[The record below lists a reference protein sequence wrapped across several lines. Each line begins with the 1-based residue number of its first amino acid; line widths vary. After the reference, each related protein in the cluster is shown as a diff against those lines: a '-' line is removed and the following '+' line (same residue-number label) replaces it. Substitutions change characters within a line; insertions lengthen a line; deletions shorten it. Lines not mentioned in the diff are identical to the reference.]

1 MPGAGARWHTPRMD
15 TTGAGEARHF
25 VREMTGPDID
35 AVAAVRVGGW
45 RHAYAGLMPQ
55 SYLDGL
61 SVVEYAE
68 QRRASFADPANA
80 VTNLVAE
87 GPDGAVL
94 GWAAFGPAQGEDTAP
109 DEGEL
114 YALYARPDVI
124 GTGVGRALL
133 TEVLRRAPY
142 PAVRLWV
149 LEGNARARRFYE
161 RAGFR
166 PDGEVLVDETDGF
179 PVSEVRYRRT
189 APL

>member
-1 MPGAGARWHTPRMD
+1 MD
-15 TTGAGEARHF
+15 ATGAGEPRHS
-25 VREMTGPDID
+25 VREMTESDID
-35 AVAAVRVGGW
+35 AVAAVRVSGW

-61 SVVEYAE
+61 SVTAYAE
-68 QRRASFADPANA
+68 QRRASFADPGSA

-94 GWAAFGPAQGEDTAP
+94 GWAAFGPAQGEDPEGEAP
-109 DEGEL
+109 DEDEGEL

-133 TEVLRRAPY
+133 DEVLRRAPH

-161 RAGFR
+161 RAGFH
-166 PDGEVLVDETDGF
+166 PDGGVLVDETDGF
-179 PVSEVRYRRT
+179 PVPELRYRR
-189 APL
+189 AARR

>member
-1 MPGAGARWHTPRMD
+1 MNA
-15 TTGAGEARHF
+15 TTAGETRLR
-25 VREMTGPDID
+25 VREMTEPDID
-35 AVAAVRVGGW
+35 AVAAVRVSGW

-61 SVVEYAE
+61 SVAAYAA
-68 QRRASFADPANA
+68 QRRASFADPANP

-94 GWAAFGPAQGEDTAP
+94 GWAAFGPAMETDPAGTEP

-133 TEVLRRAPY
+133 AEVLRRAPH

-166 PDGEVLVDETDGF
+166 PDGGVLVDETDGF
-179 PVSEVRYRRT
+179 PVREVRYRRT
-189 APL
+189 AASD

>member
-1 MPGAGARWHTPRMD
+1 MD
-15 TTGAGEARHF
+15 ATDAGEARHF
-25 VREMTGPDID
+25 VREMTETDID
-35 AVAAVRVGGW
+35 AVAAVRVSGW

-61 SVVEYAE
+61 SVAGYAE
-68 QRRASFADPANA
+68 QRRAAFADPAGA

-94 GWAAFGPAQGEDTAP
+94 GWAAFGPAKDTDPEGEAP

-149 LEGNARARRFYE
+149 LEGNARARSFYE

-166 PDGEVLVDETDGF
+166 PDGGAFVDEADGF
-179 PVSEVRYRRT
+179 PVPEVRYRRAAT
-189 APL
+189 G

>member
-1 MPGAGARWHTPRMD
+1 MD
-15 TTGAGEARHF
+15 ATAAGEPRYR
-25 VREMTGPDID
+25 VREMTEPDID
-35 AVAAVRVGGW
+35 AVAAVRVSAW

-55 SYLDGL
+55 AYLDGL
-61 SVVEYAE
+61 SVAAYAE
-68 QRRASFADPANA
+68 QRRAAFADPAGA

-87 GPDGAVL
+87 GPDGTVL
-94 GWAAFGPAQGEDTAP
+94 GWAAYGPATSTDPEGTAP

-114 YALYARPDVI
+114 YTLYARPDVI
-124 GTGVGRALL
+124 GTGVGRTLL

-166 PDGEVLVDETDGF
+166 PDGGVLVEDADGS
-179 PVSEVRYRRT
+179 PVRELRYRRASVGVT
-189 APL
+189 VAVTVAG

>member
-1 MPGAGARWHTPRMD
+1 MDATAAGRT
-15 TTGAGEARHF
+15 RHS
-25 VREMTGPDID
+25 VREMTESDID
-35 AVAAVRVGGW
+35 AVAAVRQGAW

-61 SVVEYAE
+61 SVTAFAE
-68 QRRASFADPANA
+68 QRRAAFAASAGGGAGAGA

-94 GWAAFGPAQGEDTAP
+94 GWAAFGPATTTDPEGTAR

-124 GTGVGRALL
+124 GTGVGRALMA
-133 TEVLRRAPY
+133 EVLRRAAY

-149 LEGNARARRFYE
+149 VEGNARAIRFYE

-166 PDGEVLVDETDGF
+166 PDGGALVEYADGS
-179 PVSEVRYRRT
+179 PVPELRYRRAAAT
-189 APL
+189 PH

>member
-1 MPGAGARWHTPRMD
+1 MD
-15 TTGAGEARHF
+15 ATAAGETRLRI
-25 VREMTGPDID
+25 REMTEPDID
-35 AVAAVRVGGW
+35 AVAAVRTSAW
-45 RHAYAGLMPQ
+45 RYAYAGLMPQ

-61 SVVEYAE
+61 SVAAQAE
-68 QRRASFADPANA
+68 QRRAAFADPAGV

-87 GPDGAVL
+87 GPHGAIL
-94 GWAAFGPAQGEDTAP
+94 GWAAFGPATSTDPEGTAP

-149 LEGNARARRFYE
+149 VEGNDRARRFYE
-161 RAGFR
+161 RAGFG
-166 PDGEVLVDETDGF
+166 PDGGVLVEYADGS
-179 PVSEVRYRRT
+179 PVPELRYRR
-189 APL
+189 AAAVAR

>member
-1 MPGAGARWHTPRMD
+1 MDD
-15 TTGAGEARHF
+15 TTGRDEPRCS

-35 AVAAVRVGGW
+35 AVAAVRVSSW

-61 SVVEYAE
+61 SVAAYAE
-68 QRRASFADPANA
+68 QRRAAFADPAGA

-94 GWAAFGPAQGEDTAP
+94 GWAAFGPARGTDPEGVAP

-114 YALYARPDVI
+114 YTLYARPDVI

-133 TEVLRRAPY
+133 AEVLRRAPY

-166 PDGEVLVDETDGF
+166 PDGGVLVDESDGF
-179 PVSEVRYRRT
+179 PVHEVRYRRT
-189 APL
+189 AATPR

>member
-1 MPGAGARWHTPRMD
+1 MD
-15 TTGAGEARHF
+15 TSGAGETRHS
-25 VREMTGPDID
+25 VREMTEPDID
-35 AVAAVRVGGW
+35 AVAAVRVSGW

-61 SVVEYAE
+61 DAAAYAE

-87 GPDGAVL
+87 GPDGAIL
-94 GWAAFGPAQGEDTAP
+94 GWAAFGPAQGGDAEAAAGTAP

-166 PDGEVLVDETDGF
+166 PDGGVLVDETDGF

-189 APL
+189 TAG